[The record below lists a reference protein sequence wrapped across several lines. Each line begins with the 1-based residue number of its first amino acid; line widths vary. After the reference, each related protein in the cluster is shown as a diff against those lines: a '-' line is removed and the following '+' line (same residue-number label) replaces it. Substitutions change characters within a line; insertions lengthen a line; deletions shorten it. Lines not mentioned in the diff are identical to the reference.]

1 MTTWDTIVRAQPI
14 ADRLGF
20 GADWR
25 AFCETRDLKAA
36 DRASLQLHRARLGV
50 ADEEAEDLSAL
61 WHTLHNVMH
70 SIKRRQA

>member
-14 ADRLGF
+14 ADRFGF

-25 AFCETRDLKAA
+25 TFCETRDLEAA

-50 ADEEAEDLSAL
+50 DDEEAEDLSAL
-61 WHTLHNVMH
+61 WQTLHNIID